1 MVTLAEAR
9 KAKKLSQRELAKE
22 LGLAYSSVSMYE
34 CGLRDPST
42 DNFRKMARLLEVP
55 MEQLVMK
62 SK

>member
-9 KAKKLSQRELAKE
+9 RAKGLSQRELAKKV
-22 LGLAYSSVSMYE
+22 GLAYSSISMYE

-42 DNFRKMARLLEVP
+42 TKFRKMAELLEVP
-55 MEQLVMK
+55 MEQLVLK